1 MGVLET
7 VYMVCLV
14 GGLIYTLISLIFGDT
29 ISDLLGQLQLPVVEP
44 IVLVSGLTAFGGAG
58 YLLSRFTSLSW
69 LVVLLLAIAIGGGL
83 AVAAFF
89 VWVKPMSKA
98 ENSTGYSMNQLG
110 GKLGEVNTTIPADGL
125 GEVLLPMIS
134 GTTYHM
140 AASLERRAIQQ
151 GTRVV
156 VVEVRDH
163 VLYVTP
169 FHNELE
175 KEMKEHV

>member
-1 MGVLET
+1 VGVLET

-14 GGLIYTLISLIFGDT
+14 CGLIYTLMSLIFGDT
-29 ISDLLGQLQLPVVEP
+29 VSDWLGQLHLPVFEP
-44 IVLVSGLTAFGGAG
+44 IMVVSGITAFGGAG

-69 LVVLLLAIAIGGGL
+69 LVVFVLAVAIGGGL
-83 AVAAFF
+83 AVLAYF
-89 VWVKPMSKA
+89 VWVKPMSHA
-98 ENSTGYSMNQLG
+98 ENSTGYSMSQLG

-125 GEVLLPMIS
+125 GEVLLPLIS
-134 GTTYHM
+134 GMTYHM
-140 AASLERRAIQQ
+140 AASLEGQSIRQ

-169 FHNELE
+169 FLNESE